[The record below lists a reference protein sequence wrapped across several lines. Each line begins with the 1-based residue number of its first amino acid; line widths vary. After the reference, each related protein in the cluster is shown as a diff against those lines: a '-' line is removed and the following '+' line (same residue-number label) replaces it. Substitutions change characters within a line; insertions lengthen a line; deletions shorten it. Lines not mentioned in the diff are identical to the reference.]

1 MNKENINLLDEFN
14 INRTLEKF
22 QRLFETLCNKKEEL
36 TNRDEFYREEENF
49 NITLIEATD
58 KHCLDMYILYKNA
71 TNKRVSNRITEKI
84 NIYNI
89 IKENKVNNPEDIL
102 VVIENEITNIKKTLE
117 KIYVFY
123 NDQIEHPLSLKDTL
137 VANHNIEVLKRTIEK
152 LSNCDKEQEFA
163 SYVSKITSIPN
174 NNLSYSISYKL
185 YNDMPYLIRID
196 IYEIDKK
203 SYTETFD
210 VVDFVIKKGCDV
222 NKILEVLEERISYLV
237 KNIFS

>member
-1 MNKENINLLDEFN
+1 MDKESINLLDELN
-14 INRTLEKF
+14 INKTLENFNKMF
-22 QRLFETLCNKKEEL
+22 KTLCNKKEKL
-36 TNRDEFYREEENF
+36 TDRYEFYREEENF

-58 KHCLDMYILYKNA
+58 KHCLDMYIGGKK
-71 TNKRVSNRITEKI
+71 TNNFLIKRI

-89 IKENKVNNPEDIL
+89 IKENKVDNPEDIL
-102 VVIENEITNIKKTLE
+102 DIIENKIQDTKIMLE
-117 KIYVFY
+117 KVYTLY
-123 NDQIEHPLSLKDTL
+123 NNRTEHSLSLPNSFI
-137 VANHNIEVLKRTIEK
+137 ANNNMEVLKRAIAT
-152 LSNCDKEQEFA
+152 LSNDDKEQEFA

-174 NNLSYSISYKL
+174 NNDLRYSISYKL
-185 YNDMPYLIRID
+185 YDDMPYLIRIN

-210 VVDFVIKKGCDV
+210 VLDFVIEKDCDV